1 MQFQAEWHAVPPGRV
16 CCFCGIYS
24 LDTSY
29 DKKHNREATT
39 LDMFPTTLAALGV
52 SIEGDRLGMGTN
64 LFSDEETLAEKLGIE
79 KLNEELM
86 YKSKFYEVLFSYI
99 E

>member
-1 MQFQAEWHAVPPGRV
+1 
-16 CCFCGIYS
+16 
-24 LDTSY
+24 
-29 DKKHNREATT
+29 
-39 LDMFPTTLAALGV
+39 
-52 SIEGDRLGMGTN
+52 MGTN

-86 YKSKFYEVLFSYI
+86 YKSKFYEVLFSDI